1 MKITFSK
8 DKELTQ
14 SSQCET
20 KFTKKRYEL
29 FLSII
34 ALVFIIAITF
44 PACTKYET
52 SPGKSASFKGRVID
66 SIASVPVDSVYV
78 ILVGSAGAYDTTMSH
93 VDGTFGMG
101 CPVSAST
108 LQVDIHFRK
117 AGYQDKN
124 VTVELISEQTVDMG
138 DVRLRP

>member
-1 MKITFSK
+1 MKIIFSK
-8 DKELTQ
+8 DKDLTIN
-14 SSQCET
+14 SQCDT

-29 FLSII
+29 FLGII

-44 PACTKYET
+44 HACTKYET
-52 SPGKSASFKGRVID
+52 PPGKTANLKGRVID
-66 SIASVPVDSVYV
+66 SITSTPIDSSYV
-78 ILVGSAGAYDTTMSH
+78 ILVGSAGAYDTTRSR
-93 VDGTFGMG
+93 VDGTFVMG
-101 CPVSAST
+101 CPMSCTS
-108 LQVDIHFRK
+108 LLIDIHFRK